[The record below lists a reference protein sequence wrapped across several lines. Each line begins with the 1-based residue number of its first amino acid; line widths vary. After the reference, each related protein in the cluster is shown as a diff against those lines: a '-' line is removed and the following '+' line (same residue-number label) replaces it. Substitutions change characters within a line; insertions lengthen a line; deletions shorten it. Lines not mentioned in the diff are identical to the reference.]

1 MRWAAAVLV
10 IAWGCAKSPAGESA
24 RVDPSTAIAPL
35 DAGTPDAAPL
45 VDGGPLPAHRDLP
58 DVAAAMREILATHPR
73 VIGFGELHARTDR
86 AQVAS
91 SLAHFTDEVL
101 PLVADQLS
109 DLVLETWVVDKQCG
123 AAGTAATA
131 QVESAMRRPAAT
143 KSELATLVERARA
156 AAIQPHAMRLTCADF
171 AKVAPPGQELQIE
184 ILLDLITRELGRIA
198 IEAVHHR
205 DADPKARPLV
215 ATYGGALHND
225 LYPYGSVSSW
235 SFAAA
240 VAKATGDRYVE
251 VDLYVPELA
260 RGDALSE
267 REPWYPLI
275 DQAGPDHVVLIER
288 GPRSY
293 IVLLPTTP
301 GAKAP

>member
-1 MRWAAAVLV
+1 MRWAAAALV
-10 IAWGCAKSPAGESA
+10 IAIGCASSATPESA
-24 RVDPSTAIAPL
+24 GVIAVAPAPL
-35 DAGTPDAAPL
+35 ATDAAPS
-45 VDGGPLPAHRDLP
+45 DGAPPDGALPAHRALP
-58 DVAAAMREILATHPR
+58 DVAAAMREILATQPR

-86 AQVAS
+86 AQVES
-91 SLAHFTDEVL
+91 SLAHFTREVL
-101 PLVADQLS
+101 PLVADRLS
-109 DLVLETWVVDKQCG
+109 DLVLETWVIDKQCG
-123 AAGTAATA
+123 QESAAATA
-131 QVESAMRRPAAT
+131 QVESAMRRPATT
-143 KSELATLVERARA
+143 KSELATLVARARA
-156 AAIQPHAMRLTCADF
+156 AQIQPHAMRLTCADF
-171 AKVAPPGQELQIE
+171 AAIAPPGKELQVE
-184 ILLDLITRELGRIA
+184 LLLDLITRELGRVA
-198 IEAVHHR
+198 IEAVRHR
-205 DADPKARPLV
+205 DADPKSRSLV

-225 LYPYGSVSSW
+225 LYPYGSVDAW

-267 REPWYPLI
+267 REPWYPLL
-275 DQAGPDHVVLIER
+275 DRAGPDHVVLIER